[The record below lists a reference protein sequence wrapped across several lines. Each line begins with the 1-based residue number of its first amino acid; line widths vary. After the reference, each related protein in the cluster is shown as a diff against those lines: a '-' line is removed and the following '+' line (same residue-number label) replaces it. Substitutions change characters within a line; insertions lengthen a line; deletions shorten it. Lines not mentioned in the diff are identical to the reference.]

1 MDMNRKG
8 FLKRIAGAIGL
19 VAVGKEVAAK
29 AELECGYRV
38 RYMSTEEYDEKFPR
52 HTGIDLAEAKDFD
65 VRCEEQRL
73 ADKRFCDVQG
83 SQWEDKPFP
92 FKREERPKFEV
103 SRVRQKLNTK
113 YQRDMNHLFSE
124 LLEDIRKKNS

>member
-1 MDMNRKG
+1 MNMNRKG

-65 VRCEEQRL
+65 VRCEESRYRGTVARSMEKQR
-73 ADKRFCDVQG
+73 
-83 SQWEDKPFP
+83 
-92 FKREERPKFEV
+92 ERNHQV
-103 SRVRQKLNTK
+103 SAMMDELWR
-113 YQRDMNHLFSE
+113 NHLNRS
-124 LLEDIRKKNS
+124 